1 MISRLVADPAF
12 SAFFDKV
19 KERHPL
25 GRFGQPSEIGEAVK
39 WLLSDGA
46 SFVNGAAFAVDGGY
60 LAI

>member
-1 MISRLVADPAF
+1 
-12 SAFFDKV
+12 V